1 MERSASFRGNRDG
14 CGRESEPCGRS
25 SSRTPRST
33 KCAEGGTVGVYV
45 QGPKYLFVCESA
57 GNAELKDFKDKLDVC
72 KTIAPIGG

>member
-1 MERSASFRGNRDG
+1 M
-14 CGRESEPCGRS
+14 
-25 SSRTPRST
+25 
-33 KCAEGGTVGVYV
+33 GVYV